1 MSRDRLIVRRRI
13 GDIETPVSAM
23 LKLGPDQPGSFLF
36 ESIHGGERLGRYSF
50 VGVDP
55 IEWFRIKDG
64 KPELSRNL
72 HEFRSALKGP
82 CY

>member
-36 ESIHGGERLGRYSF
+36 ESIPL
-50 VGVDP
+50 VDRHHDQQTVDFQLP
-55 IEWFRIKDG
+55 Y
-64 KPELSRNL
+64 
-72 HEFRSALKGP
+72 HQQ
-82 CY
+82 C